1 MLNRCEFIGNLGAD
15 PKVSQ
20 TQNGNRVANLSLAV
34 NESWKDKDG
43 QKQERTTWVP
53 VVVWGKLVDIVERY
67 LKKGSRVYIAGKF
80 TVRKWQD
87 QNGNDRYSTEV
98 VLQGF
103 DGTLVMLDGAGGGSG
118 NNRTGDYSH
127 DQSRPETPQDF
138 NQDFEDE
145 IPF

>member
-1 MLNRCEFIGNLGAD
+1 MLNRCEFIGFLGGD
-15 PKVSQ
+15 PTVNQ
-20 TQNGNRVANLSLAV
+20 TQSGTRVANFSLAV
-34 NESWKDKDG
+34 SEKWKDKNG
-43 QKQERTTWVP
+43 ERQERTTWVP
-53 VVVWGKLVDIVERY
+53 VVAWAGLADIAGRY
-67 LKKGSRVYIAGKF
+67 LKKGSKVYVAGKF
-80 TVRKWQD
+80 SVRKWSD
-87 QNGNDRYSTEV
+87 QQGNDRYSTEV

>member
-103 DGTLVMLDGAGGGSG
+103 DGTLVMLDAAGGGSG